1 VVVLAAAVAAA
12 IGLLLPVSPVAA
24 ALMMDPP
31 PLAYSVW
38 LLVVTVAYALSAQLV
53 KGLYVR
59 RHRTWL

>member
-1 VVVLAAAVAAA
+1 
-12 IGLLLPVSPVAA
+12 
-24 ALMMDPP
+24 MMDPP